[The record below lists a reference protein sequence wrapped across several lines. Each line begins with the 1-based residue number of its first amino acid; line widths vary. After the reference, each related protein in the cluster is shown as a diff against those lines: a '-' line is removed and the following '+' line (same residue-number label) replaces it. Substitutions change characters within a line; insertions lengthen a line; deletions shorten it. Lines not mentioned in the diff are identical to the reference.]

1 MVEIPKD
8 LRYTKTHEWAR
19 HEKDRVRV
27 GLSDFAQGELSD
39 IVFVELPKPGTELAQ
54 GKEMGVIESVKSA
67 SDLYSP
73 VSGTVLEIND
83 KLSKNPEM
91 VNKSPYG
98 DGWMVVVKP
107 RSVDELKA
115 LMDHGA
121 YEKHIK
127 ETKH

>member
-1 MVEIPKD
+1 MVEVPKD

-19 HEKDRVRV
+19 MEKDGVRV

-39 IVFVELPKPGTELAQ
+39 IVFVELPKVGQEVTQ
-54 GKEMGVIESVKSA
+54 GKEMGVVESVKSA

-73 VSGTVLEIND
+73 ISGQIVETND

-91 VNKSPYG
+91 VNKSPYT
-98 DGWMVVVKP
+98 DGWMVLVKP
-107 RSVDELKA
+107 KSADELKG
-115 LMDHGA
+115 LMDAGA

>member
-8 LRYTKTHEWAR
+8 LRYSKTHEWAR
-19 HEKDRVRV
+19 NEKGSVRV

-39 IVFVELPKPGTELAQ
+39 IVFVELPKPATELTQ

-67 SDLYSP
+67 SDLYAP

-83 KLSKNPEM
+83 KLSKNPEL

-98 DGWMVVVKP
+98 DGWLVVIKP
-107 RSVDELKA
+107 KAVDELRN

>member
-1 MVEIPKD
+1 MVEIAKD
-8 LRYTKTHEWAR
+8 VRYTKTHEWAR
-19 HEKDRVRV
+19 QEKDRVRV

-39 IVFVELPKPGTELAQ
+39 IVFVELPKVGTEIVQ

-91 VNKSPYG
+91 VNKSPYT
-98 DGWMVVVKP
+98 DGWLIVVKP
-107 RSVDELKA
+107 KSVDELKN
-115 LMDHGA
+115 LMDHSA